1 MTDGPYLHTKDGVP
15 VLGKEFYRQVA
26 DRLKEARKLREM
38 TQKELSKASGLSV
51 DAISRFERHRGPIHL
66 PDLLKL
72 CQGLR
77 ITPNWVLYG
86 TESTRYALHIQANLL
101 TPAGEVDHTRE
112 VVRMSTL
119 FLGLHPEQRRALEI
133 TLTAMLRANGHS
145 DDDIRQICN
154 AADTLSAAFSN
165 NPYLDSVI
173 NALANRPDIIAAVEE
188 MLKQNATE
196 RPDDPRP

>member
-1 MTDGPYLHTKDGVP
+1 MSDGPYLHTKDGVP
-15 VLGKEFYRQVA
+15 VLGKEFYMQVST
-26 DRLKEARKLREM
+26 RLKEARKRREM
-38 TQKELSKASGLSV
+38 TQKELAKASGISV
-51 DAISRFERHRGPIHL
+51 DAIRRYELHRGPIHL

-72 CQGLR
+72 CQGLK

-101 TPAGEVDHTRE
+101 TPAGEVDHTHE

-119 FLGLHPEQRRALEI
+119 FLGLHPEQRRAIEI

-145 DDDIRQICN
+145 DDDINQICN
-154 AADTLSAAFSN
+154 AADTLSAAFSH

-188 MLKQNATE
+188 MLKEKPAP